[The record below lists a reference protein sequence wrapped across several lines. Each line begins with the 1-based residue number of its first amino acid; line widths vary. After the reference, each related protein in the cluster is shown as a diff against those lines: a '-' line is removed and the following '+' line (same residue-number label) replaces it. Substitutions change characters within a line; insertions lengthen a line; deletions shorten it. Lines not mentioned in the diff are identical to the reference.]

1 MLYRE
6 FQASAWGSAGSSA
19 PGNDRI
25 WRDGRVSCP
34 VARTVV
40 VDDQPL
46 FRQGARDLMERSGT
60 FQVVG
65 EAGSG
70 LEGITLASSL
80 VPDLVLLEFR
90 LRDMDGAQVLRR
102 LRESGLPT
110 RVAVVTASSDPGDLH
125 SALRAG
131 ADAYLLKNTDPPRLL
146 AQLQQVVAGRVVL
159 GDGLGESLAR
169 SIRENR
175 SCEAMERAG
184 LTEREKAILQRIA
197 GGCSNRRIASDLAIA
212 EATVKVHVKHL
223 LKKLNLHS
231 RVEAALWCL
240 NHGARRG
247 LSAIAPA
254 GGSTQRPKAIEPAQR
269 RMPEDQD
276 GSEG

>member
-19 PGNDRI
+19 PSNDRI
-25 WRDGRVSCP
+25 RRDEPGYGP
-34 VARTVV
+34 IARTLV

-70 LEGITLASSL
+70 LDGIQLASSL
-80 VPDLVLLEFR
+80 VPDLVLLELR

-110 RVAVVTASSDPGDLH
+110 RIAVVTASSDPGDLH

-131 ADAYLLKNTDPPRLL
+131 ADAYLLKNTEPPRLL

-159 GDGLGESLAR
+159 GDGLGEALAR

-175 SCEAMERAG
+175 SCEAIERAG

-197 GGCSNRRIASDLAIA
+197 GGCSNRRIAEDLAIA

-223 LKKLNLHS
+223 LKKLHLHS

-240 NHGARRG
+240 NQRAHGG
-247 LSAIAPA
+247 LSANPLPGGPA
-254 GGSTQRPKAIEPAQR
+254 KRTEAIEPAQR

-276 GSEG
+276 GREG